1 MQHFV
6 LLLRF
11 LAGHSILLLHVTSRP
26 LSHSQRT
33 PEQSSEV
40 PQHEARVHGVP
51 QRVEALVSF
60 AIAKHRGSKI
70 LIGQKAANQI
80 ARLQIPPS
88 FVQNARVRRRRRGQ
102 KRQSQ
107 SEKRE
112 PRVGRKNGGDLGMAL
127 NSKSPRDSTL
137 VNR

>member
-33 PEQSSEV
+33 PKQASEV

-51 QRVEALVSF
+51 QRVEPLVSF
-60 AIAKHRGSKI
+60 AITKHSGSKI

-80 ARLQIPPS
+80 ARLQIPSS
-88 FVQNARVRRRRRGQ
+88 FVQNARVRRRRHRQ

-127 NSKSPRDSTL
+127 NSKSPRGSTL